1 MGMIYSSSAWVKVN
15 LVHQEKVFGMEK
27 NFMEVLKERLDEN
40 NLKKLL
46 AIKNSK
52 VHETVAKYIEHC
64 NPDQVFV
71 SDGSREALQYIRDAA
86 LAVGEEKRLAVEGHT
101 VHFDGYYDQ
110 ARDRERTKFLL
121 PKNVKLGPSLRSIDR
136 EQGLREIHEI
146 MKDIMRGHELFVC
159 FYSLGPVNSVFS
171 IPCLQLTDSSY
182 VAHSENILYRQGYEE
197 FIKRGENGYFF
208 RFIHSEGELDERK
221 TSKNIDKRR
230 IYIDLEEDTV
240 YSANTQYG
248 GNTIGLKKLAMR
260 LAINHASKEGWLT
273 EHMLVMGIHGPNN
286 RVTYFTGAF
295 PSMCGKTSTAMLDN
309 ETIVGDDI
317 AYIREIKGEARAVN
331 VEKGIFGIIK
341 GINSKDDPIQWKVL
355 HSPNEIIFSNVLVT
369 KDGHVYW
376 TGKDGKTPEKG
387 FNHSGEWWIGKKD
400 AEGNEIPPSHP
411 NARFT
416 VALDAFENLDPAL
429 DNKEGVRI
437 GAIVYGGRDSDT
449 WVPVQESFSW
459 EHGIV
464 AKGASIE
471 SERTAAVLGKEGVR
485 EFNPMSNLDFLSI
498 PIGRYVEIN
507 LDFGKKLKHH
517 PKIFAVNYFI
527 RDAKTKKYLTDKVD
541 KKVWYK
547 WMELRVHDDVEAIK
561 TPTGYIP
568 HYEDLKRLFKEVLDK
583 DYTREDY
590 VKQFT
595 IRIPENLAKIERIK
609 GIYEKIDDAPALV
622 FKILEEEKLRLVETR
637 KKYGDYVSPEQLE
650 N

>member
-1 MGMIYSSSAWVKVN
+1 
-15 LVHQEKVFGMEK
+15 MEK
-27 NFMEVLKERLDEN
+27 PFIDILRKRLDES
-40 NLKKLL
+40 NLRKLL

-52 VHETVAKYIEHC
+52 VHETVAKYVEHC
-64 NPDQVFV
+64 NPDKVFV
-71 SDGSREALQYIRDAA
+71 SDGSREAVQYIREAA
-86 LAVGEEKRLAVEGHT
+86 LVNGEESKLAIEGHT

-121 PKNVKLGPSLRSIDR
+121 PKNVRLGSSLRSIDR
-136 EQGLREIHEI
+136 EEGLREIHEI
-146 MKDIMRGHELFVC
+146 MKDIMRGHEMYVC
-159 FYSLGPVNSVFS
+159 FYSLGPTNSVFS

-182 VAHSENILYRQGYEE
+182 VAHSENILYRQGYQE
-197 FIKRGENGYFF
+197 FIRRGENGYFF

-295 PSMCGKTSTAMLDN
+295 PSMCGKTSTAMLDG

-317 AYIREIKGEARAVN
+317 AYIREINGEARAVN
-331 VEKGIFGIIK
+331 VEKGVFGIIK
-341 GINSKDDPIQWKVL
+341 GINSKDDPLQWKVL

-369 KDGHVYW
+369 KNGGVYW
-376 TGKDGKTPEKG
+376 TGKDGKMPEKG

-400 AEGNEIPPSHP
+400 GEGKEVPPSHP

-416 VALDAFENLDPAL
+416 VSLDAFENLDPAL
-429 DNKEGVRI
+429 DDTSGVRV

-449 WVPVQESFSW
+449 WVPVQESFNW
-459 EHGIV
+459 EHGII

-498 PIGRYVEIN
+498 PIGRYIKIN

-527 RDAKTKKYLTDKVD
+527 RDAVTKEYLTDKVD

-547 WMELRVHDDVEAIK
+547 WMELRVHDDVDAIT

-568 HYEDLKRLFKEVLDK
+568 RYEDLRSLFKEVLNK
-583 DYTREDY
+583 DYVKKVY

-609 GIYEKIDDAPALV
+609 RIYEKIEDTPDLV
-622 FKILEEEKLRLVETR
+622 FKILEEEKRRLEETR
-637 KKYGDYVSPEQLE
+637 VEYGDYVSPERLE
-650 N
+650 KN